1 MTEPCGPLCRPAA
14 RRHGVRTS
22 PGVVVLAMLAAGAAG
37 SGRTD
42 EPTRAEED
50 AFRAAVARVAGA
62 VVRLE
67 PGTSAVAVA
76 GDAEGGPSTG
86 PSTGLVIDDDATADR
101 SWIVTTTLAV
111 PDGVERVVVV
121 RPDSTR
127 GVGRVVGRDRAR
139 ALALLQT
146 PRIDAVPVPKPAP
159 RRELEPGQWAIA
171 VGRGWNQAGPG
182 VSVGIVSATDRCWGR
197 AVQTDA
203 AVSPANYGGPLV
215 DLEGRV
221 IGLLAPLPADTAGMN
236 QGTELYDSGIGF
248 AVPLED
254 VLRVLPRLKEG
265 ATLVPGILGI
275 TWHGTDLI
283 NGPPLIGSCRSGS
296 PAALAGLRAGD
307 RIVEVAGRPI
317 GRIADAR
324 HQLGPRYAGDEVDV
338 MVERPAKGGGE
349 RLTVR
354 IVLADRL
361 PPWRRAMVG
370 VLPLTTPAGVPVAKE
385 HDPAVHGLAVDRVL
399 AGGPADKA
407 GIRAGDR
414 ITSIRPVAAA
424 GGDAAVPITTRADL
438 VAVLAGIEPTQPVT
452 IGYLRADKA
461 VTAEVVTAEPPLD
474 PTVGLAAALNPQDR
488 RAGGAGGRPGGGV
501 DAATIVT
508 LDVAED
514 RQRPLAVL
522 PADRGVAPLPLV
534 IYCGPPRG
542 PLDEGAAA
550 PWKAAVAGNGV
561 AVLLPGS
568 LDPQRW
574 GPADL
579 AAIGRGVLA
588 LDARRPIDRSRI
600 AIAGSQAG
608 GTFAWLVAERFGPQA
623 RGVAMLDAALPRQA
637 MIEPVD
643 PLRWKWVLFGAGA
656 GTTDRHLRVDADKR
670 RLTAAGYAVGV
681 VPADDAGPPAELLC
695 RWAVMLGLL

>member
-1 MTEPCGPLCRPAA
+1 
-14 RRHGVRTS
+14 
-22 PGVVVLAMLAAGAAG
+22 
-37 SGRTD
+37 
-42 EPTRAEED
+42 
-50 AFRAAVARVAGA
+50 
-62 VVRLE
+62 
-67 PGTSAVAVA
+67 
-76 GDAEGGPSTG
+76 
-86 PSTGLVIDDDATADR
+86 
-101 SWIVTTTLAV
+101 
-111 PDGVERVVVV
+111 
-121 RPDSTR
+121 
-127 GVGRVVGRDRAR
+127 
-139 ALALLQT
+139 
-146 PRIDAVPVPKPAP
+146 
-159 RRELEPGQWAIA
+159 
-171 VGRGWNQAGPG
+171 
-182 VSVGIVSATDRCWGR
+182 
-197 AVQTDA
+197 
-203 AVSPANYGGPLV
+203 
-215 DLEGRV
+215 
-221 IGLLAPLPADTAGMN
+221 
-236 QGTELYDSGIGF
+236 
-248 AVPLED
+248 
-254 VLRVLPRLKEG
+254 
-265 ATLVPGILGI
+265 
-275 TWHGTDLI
+275 
-283 NGPPLIGSCRSGS
+283 
-296 PAALAGLRAGD
+296 
-307 RIVEVAGRPI
+307 
-317 GRIADAR
+317 
-324 HQLGPRYAGDEVDV
+324 
-338 MVERPAKGGGE
+338 
-349 RLTVR
+349 
-354 IVLADRL
+354 
-361 PPWRRAMVG
+361 MVG

-656 GTTDRHLRVDADKR
+656 GTTDRHLRVEADKR